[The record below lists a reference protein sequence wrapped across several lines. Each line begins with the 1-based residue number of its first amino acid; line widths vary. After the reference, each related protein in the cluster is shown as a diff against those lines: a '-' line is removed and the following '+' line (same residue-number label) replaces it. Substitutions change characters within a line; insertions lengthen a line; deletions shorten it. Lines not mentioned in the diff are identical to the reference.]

1 MLTRLCDSLRS
12 VRHQEQVDG
21 WIALSYA
28 LGSRK
33 PVRGKVAS
41 LTDVSPAQIYEMNR
55 AAPGSEWF
63 NQMTSDDWRA
73 HSRQLVRLH
82 RSAYA
87 CCVASHWTARSMV
100 SDHGVDPARVHVV
113 GLGHDIVAVSPSR
126 NWSVPRFLFIGRDWQ
141 RKNGDAVI
149 RAFARL
155 RPAWPGAR
163 LDVVGRHPALD
174 VEGVTAHGEL
184 ARHDPAQGALMDRL
198 LEQATCFI
206 LPSLV
211 EPFGIAYVEAAAH
224 GLPSIA
230 TATGG
235 TEDSVGPGGI
245 LVDPLDDL
253 AILDAMRDMCDPAV
267 AARLGEVARRRS
279 DLFTW
284 DAVLGRLLRALDL
297 PDVPGLPEFL

>member
-1 MLTRLCDSLRS
+1 
-12 VRHQEQVDG
+12 
-21 WIALSYA
+21 
-28 LGSRK
+28 
-33 PVRGKVAS
+33 
-41 LTDVSPAQIYEMNR
+41 
-55 AAPGSEWF
+55 
-63 NQMTSDDWRA
+63 
-73 HSRQLVRLH
+73 
-82 RSAYA
+82 
-87 CCVASHWTARSMV
+87 
-100 SDHGVDPARVHVV
+100 
-113 GLGHDIVAVSPSR
+113 
-126 NWSVPRFLFIGRDWQ
+126 
-141 RKNGDAVI
+141 
-149 RAFARL
+149 
-155 RPAWPGAR
+155 
-163 LDVVGRHPALD
+163 
-174 VEGVTAHGEL
+174 
-184 ARHDPAQGALMDRL
+184 
-198 LEQATCFI
+198 ATCFI